1 MIRQARP
8 EDAAA
13 LADIYGWHC
22 EHGVGTFEE
31 TPPDAAA
38 MNSRMSAI
46 LAHGLPY
53 LVLEQ
58 SGEVAAYAYASPFRL
73 RGGYRY
79 TAEDSVYVRHDR
91 RGQGLG
97 KAVLA
102 QVIEACKVRGLHQLV
117 ALIGGSDNAASIGLH
132 SALGFERQATLPNLG
147 FKEGRLVDVVWM
159 QLELGPPLKGAG
171 LALE

>member
-1 MIRQARP
+1 MIRPAR
-8 EDAAA
+8 EGDADA
-13 LADIYGWHC
+13 LAQIYGWHC
-22 EHGVGTFEE
+22 RHGAGTFEE

-38 MNSRMSAI
+38 MGLRMSAV

-53 LVLEQ
+53 RVVEQ
-58 SGEVAAYAYASPFRL
+58 AGEVVAFACAAPFRL

-91 RGQGLG
+91 RGRGLG

-102 QVIEACKVRGLHQLV
+102 EVVEVCKHRGLHQLV

-132 SALGFERQATLPNLG
+132 QALGFGQRAVLPNLG
-147 FKEGRLVDVVWM
+147 FKDGRLVDVVWM
-159 QLELGPPLKGAG
+159 QLELGAPRGEG
-171 LALE
+171 LVLE